1 MKRTLIYAIF
11 IAMTALISATASA
24 QPDGHREDWKKKM
37 MSERVAFFT
46 VELDLTPEEAQAF
59 WPVYNQIEK
68 EKDEANANVFMTFIE
83 LEKAIQ
89 TKKPE
94 KEISDLLDKH
104 MDAIE
109 KQNEITSKADEKY
122 RKVLPVAKVPHGC
135 LGDAQE
141 RRRLGNTQADR
152 ARIRGVD
159 LFRRPLQDS
168 G

>member
-24 QPDGHREDWKKKM
+24 QPNTPEDNWKKRM
-37 MSERVAFFT
+37 MSEKVAFFT
-46 VELDLTPEEAQAF
+46 VELDLTPEEAQKF

-83 LEKAIQ
+83 LEKAIK

-122 RKVLPVAKVPHGC
+122 RKVLPVAKVAK
-135 LGDAQE
+135 LFVSEEEFRRQYI
-141 RRRLGNTQADR
+141 RRLKVG
-152 ARIRGVD
+152 
-159 LFRRPLQDS
+159 PKK
-168 G
+168 

>member
-24 QPDGHREDWKKKM
+24 QPNIPEDNWKKRM
-37 MSERVAFFT
+37 MSEKVAFFT
-46 VELDLTPEEAQAF
+46 VELDLTPEEAQKF
-59 WPVYNQIEK
+59 WPVYNQIDK

-83 LEKAIQ
+83 LEKAIK

-122 RKVLPVAKVPHGC
+122 RKVLPVAKVAK
-135 LGDAQE
+135 LFVSEEEFRRQYI
-141 RRRLGNTQADR
+141 RRLKVG
-152 ARIRGVD
+152 
-159 LFRRPLQDS
+159 PKK
-168 G
+168 